1 MLTMRPAMGKTSIYS
16 AASFKSSLKTGAERF
31 LSQAIVHALAQGF
44 RSPDDFLRHFKPLDI
59 MQALESAH
67 DLRAELLVKAAGVHQ
82 KIALKKSTTSGAEDL
97 RIAIDEGLTDAAAIL
112 ELFPPDERVRHLEA
126 SKLWTF
132 LVEDEFWS
140 TLNAEANRDRAIGRM
155 TFTLENAIHEDLLSL
170 ADIADGI
177 SFEMISL
184 RLPHKELQKLVAH
197 ALKLGRERKPLTED
211 ALLDSVSLQSLVGF
225 IPLEHI
231 WKSVVLDRIAA
242 PNGFTA
248 APGAGAAAGAVAS
261 PAAAPPKAPLPPPA
275 ASARK
280 SVPPPP
286 PPAAR
291 EEAPADARKSVPPPK
306 PTASAAPAAPAARQ
320 SEDSLL
326 DIAAAEDDVDKLIQS
341 SQRPAPEEEAR
352 RRVLEKLAA
361 ISRLPPHH
369 EALTTPILLS
379 IESMYA
385 ELLSASTD
393 EAREMCIRD
402 SFPNPAQMSSA
413 LLALI
418 ELLDPSI
425 DINDPV
431 IRDADVDSL
440 IKVVLF
446 EERHRYEQAHPSL
459 RPPPSPSPLP
469 PPAAARRNSVAPPPL
484 PRAGSMPPPLPPPGG
499 EKRAR

>member
-1 MLTMRPAMGKTSIYS
+1 MRHAMGKTSIYS

-67 DLRAELLVKAAGVHQ
+67 ELRAEILVKAAGVHQ

-97 RIAIDEGLTDAAAIL
+97 RIAIDEGLTDPAAIL
-112 ELFPPDERVRHLEA
+112 ELFPPDERVRHLDA
-126 SKLWTF
+126 NKLWTF

-155 TFTLENAIHEDLLSL
+155 TFTLENALHEDLLSL

-211 ALLDSVSLQSLVGF
+211 AFLESISLQSLVGF
-225 IPLEHI
+225 IPLEHV
-231 WKSVVLDRIAA
+231 WKSVVLDRVAG
-242 PNGFTA
+242 PHGFT
-248 APGAGAAAGAVAS
+248 GATGAAKPAT
-261 PAAAPPKAPLPPPA
+261 PAAT
-275 ASARK
+275 RK

-286 PPAAR
+286 PR
-291 EEAPADARKSVPPPK
+291 DE
-306 PTASAAPAAPAARQ
+306 SAASPKPAAPPPRKT
-320 SEDSLL
+320 EDSLL
-326 DIAAAEDDVDKLIQS
+326 DIAAAEDDVDKLIQN

-393 EAREMCIRD
+393 EAREMCIRE

-469 PPAAARRNSVAPPPL
+469 PPTAARRSVAPPPL

>member
-1 MLTMRPAMGKTSIYS
+1 MGKTSINS
-16 AASFKSSLKTGAERF
+16 AASFKSGLKTGAERF
-31 LSQAIVHALAQGF
+31 LSQALVHALAQGF

-59 MQALESAH
+59 MSALESAH
-67 DLRAELLVKAAGVHQ
+67 DLRSEILVKAAGVHQ
-82 KIALKKSTTSGAEDL
+82 KIALKKSTASGAEDL

-112 ELFPPDERVRHLEA
+112 ELFPPDERVRYLDA
-126 SKLWTF
+126 SRLWTF

-155 TFTLENAIHEDLLSL
+155 AFTIENALGEDLISL
-170 ADIADGI
+170 GDITDGI
-177 SFEMISL
+177 SFEMISM

-197 ALKLGRERKPLTED
+197 TLKLGRERKPLTED
-211 ALLDSVSLQSLVGF
+211 ALLDSIPLQSLIGF
-225 IPLEHI
+225 IPLEHV
-231 WKSVVLDRIAA
+231 WKSVVLDRIASPHGFIAGGATSAKPATPHAIVA
-242 PNGFTA
+242 P
-248 APGAGAAAGAVAS
+248 
-261 PAAAPPKAPLPPPA
+261 PPPA
-275 ASARK
+275 SGRK

-286 PPAAR
+286 PPVTR
-291 EEAPADARKSVPPPK
+291 EETAEARKSVPPPK
-306 PTASAAPAAPAARQ
+306 PVVPAPRQ

-326 DIAAAEDDVDKLIQS
+326 DIAAAEDDVDKLIQNA
-341 SQRPAPEEEAR
+341 QRPAPEEEAR

-369 EALTTPILLS
+369 EALSTPILLS

-402 SFPNPAQMSSA
+402 SFPNPGQMSTA

-446 EERHRYEQAHPSL
+446 EERHR
-459 RPPPSPSPLP
+459 
-469 PPAAARRNSVAPPPL
+469 
-484 PRAGSMPPPLPPPGG
+484 
-499 EKRAR
+499 

>member
-1 MLTMRPAMGKTSIYS
+1 MGKNSTEP
-16 AASFKSSLKTGAERF
+16 AFTFKSTLKTGAERF
-31 LSQAIVHALAQGF
+31 LAQSLAHAQAQGF
-44 RSPDDFLRHFKPLDI
+44 RTPDDFLRHFKPLDL
-59 MQALESAH
+59 MVALESAH
-67 DLRAELLVKAAGVHQ
+67 DLRADILVKAAGVHQ
-82 KIALKKSTTSGAEDL
+82 KIAIKKSTASGAEDL
-97 RIAIDEGLTDAAAIL
+97 RIAIEEGLTDAAAIL
-112 ELFPPDERVRHLEA
+112 ELFPPDDRVRYLDA
-126 SKLWTF
+126 PRLWSF

-140 TLNAEANRDRAIGRM
+140 TLNAEANRERAIGRM
-155 TFTLENAIHEDLLSL
+155 TFTLENALREDLLSL

-177 SFEMISL
+177 TFEML
-184 RLPHKELQKLVAH
+184 ATRLPHKELQKLVSH
-197 ALKLGRERKPLTED
+197 ALKLGRERKPLTEE
-211 ALLDSVSLQSLVGF
+211 ALLDSVPLQSIVGYV
-225 IPLEHI
+225 PLEHV
-231 WKSVVLDRIAA
+231 WKQVVVERVAKPA
-242 PNGFTA
+242 GFLAT
-248 APGAGAAAGAVAS
+248 
-261 PAAAPPKAPLPPPA
+261 PAAAPTPPEPEEKPAPVRLAAPAPPA
-275 ASARK
+275 KEEASAE
-280 SVPPPP
+280 S
-286 PPAAR
+286 
-291 EEAPADARKSVPPPK
+291 RKSVPPPK
-306 PTASAAPAAPAARQ
+306 PPSGPPRKQ
-320 SEDSLL
+320 EDSLAEM
-326 DIAAAEDDVDKLIQS
+326 AAAEDDVDKLIQS

-352 RRVLEKLAA
+352 RRVLEKLAG

-369 EALTTPILLS
+369 EALSTQVLLS

-393 EAREMCIRD
+393 EARELCIRD

-469 PPAAARRNSVAPPPL
+469 PPIASRRGAPGSVAPPPL

>member
-1 MLTMRPAMGKTSIYS
+1 MGKTSIYS

-67 DLRAELLVKAAGVHQ
+67 ELRSEILVKAAGVHQ

-112 ELFPPDERVRHLEA
+112 ELFPPDERVRYLDAHR
-126 SKLWTF
+126 LWTF

-155 TFTLENAIHEDLLSL
+155 TFTLENALHEDLVSL

-177 SFEMISL
+177 SFEMLSM

-197 ALKLGRERKPLTED
+197 ALKLGRERKPLTES
-211 ALLDSVSLQSLVGF
+211 ALLECVSLQALVGF
-225 IPLEHI
+225 IPLEHT
-231 WKSVVLDRIAA
+231 WKSVILDR
-242 PNGFTA
+242 
-248 APGAGAAAGAVAS
+248 VAS
-261 PAAAPPKAPLPPPA
+261 PHGFTGTTANAKTGALAQAPAQ
-275 ASARK
+275 RK

-286 PPAAR
+286 PR
-291 EEAPADARKSVPPPK
+291 DEVSADARKSVPPPK
-306 PTASAAPAAPAARQ
+306 AVTPAARPT
-320 SEDSLL
+320 EDSLL
-326 DIAAAEDDVDKLIQS
+326 DIAAAEDDVDKLIQN

-469 PPAAARRNSVAPPPL
+469 PPTSARRNSVAPPPL
-484 PRAGSMPPPLPPPGG
+484 PRAGTMPPPLPPPGG

>member
-1 MLTMRPAMGKTSIYS
+1 MGKTSS
-16 AASFKSSLKTGAERF
+16 DTAFAFKSSLKTGAERF
-31 LSQAIVHALAQGF
+31 LAQALAHTLAQGF
-44 RSPDDFLRHFKPLDI
+44 RTADDFLRHFKPLDL
-59 MQALESAH
+59 MVALESAH
-67 DLRAELLVKAAGVHQ
+67 ELRAEILVKAAGVHQ
-82 KIALKKSTTSGAEDL
+82 KIAIKKSTTSGAEDL
-97 RIAIDEGLTDAAAIL
+97 RIAIEEGLTDAAAIL
-112 ELFPPDERVRHLEA
+112 ELFPADDRVRYLEA
-126 SKLWTF
+126 PRLWSF

-155 TFTLENAIHEDLLSL
+155 TFTLENALREDLISL

-177 SFEMISL
+177 TFEMLST

-197 ALKLGRERKPLTED
+197 ALKLGRERKPLTEE
-211 ALLDSVSLQSLVGF
+211 ALLDSVSLAQIVGYV
-225 IPLEHI
+225 PLEHV
-231 WKSVVLDRIAA
+231 WKTVIVERVAKPAGFLVPTAPVEAKPPSTPTGPVTRSSSVPTTPVKEET
-242 PNGFTA
+242 TA
-248 APGAGAAAGAVAS
+248 A
-261 PAAAPPKAPLPPPA
+261 
-275 ASARK
+275 
-280 SVPPPP
+280 
-286 PPAAR
+286 
-291 EEAPADARKSVPPPK
+291 DAHKSVPPPK
-306 PTASAAPAAPAARQ
+306 PPSGAPRKP
-320 SEDSLL
+320 EDSLIE
-326 DIAAAEDDVDKLIQS
+326 IAAAEDDVDKLIQNA
-341 SQRPAPEEEAR
+341 QRPAPEEEAR
-352 RRVLEKLAA
+352 RRVLEKLAG

-369 EALTTPILLS
+369 EALTTPVLLS

-393 EAREMCIRD
+393 EARELCIRD

-459 RPPPSPSPLP
+459 RPPPSNAPLP
-469 PPAAARRNSVAPPPL
+469 PPTAGSRRGSAPPPL
-484 PRAGSMPPPLPPPGG
+484 PRPTGAAPPPLPPPGG

>member
-1 MLTMRPAMGKTSIYS
+1 MGKISPDT
-16 AASFKSSLKTGAERF
+16 AVAFKSSLKTGAERF
-31 LSQAIVHALAQGF
+31 LAQALAHALAQGF
-44 RSPDDFLRHFKPLDI
+44 RTADDFLRHFKPLDL
-59 MQALESAH
+59 MVALESAH
-67 DLRAELLVKAAGVHQ
+67 ELRAEILVKAAGVHQ
-82 KIALKKSTTSGAEDL
+82 KIAIKKSTTSGAEDL
-97 RIAIDEGLTDAAAIL
+97 RIAIEEGLTDAASIL
-112 ELFPPDERVRHLEA
+112 ELFPPDDRVRYLDGPR
-126 SKLWTF
+126 LWSF

-155 TFTLENAIHEDLLSL
+155 TFTLENALREDLISL

-177 SFEMISL
+177 TFEMLST

-197 ALKLGRERKPLTED
+197 ALKLGRERKPLTEE
-211 ALLDSVSLQSLVGF
+211 ALLDSVSLPQIVGYV
-225 IPLEHI
+225 PLEHV
-231 WKSVVLDRIAA
+231 WKSVIVERVAKPA
-242 PNGFTA
+242 GF
-248 APGAGAAAGAVAS
+248 
-261 PAAAPPKAPLPPPA
+261 LL
-275 ASARK
+275 ASASLEAK
-280 SVPPPP
+280 PPSTPTGPVNRTSPP
-286 PPAAR
+286 MPPSAKD
-291 EEAPADARKSVPPPK
+291 EPTADRKSVPPPK
-306 PTASAAPAAPAARQ
+306 PPSGPPRKP
-320 SEDSLL
+320 EDSLAEM
-326 DIAAAEDDVDKLIQS
+326 AAAEDDVDKLIQNA
-341 SQRPAPEEEAR
+341 QRPAPEEEAR
-352 RRVLEKLAA
+352 RRVLEKLAG

-369 EALTTPILLS
+369 EALTTPVLLS

-393 EAREMCIRD
+393 EARELCIRE

-459 RPPPSPSPLP
+459 RPPPTNAPLP
-469 PPAAARRNSVAPPPL
+469 PPSAGARRAGSAPAPPPL
-484 PRAGSMPPPLPPPGG
+484 PRPAGGASMPPPLPPPGG

>member
-1 MLTMRPAMGKTSIYS
+1 MGKISTDT
-16 AASFKSSLKTGAERF
+16 AVAFKSSLKTGAERF
-31 LSQAIVHALAQGF
+31 LAQALAHVLAQGF
-44 RSPDDFLRHFKPLDI
+44 RSADDFLRHFKPLDL
-59 MQALESAH
+59 MVALESAH
-67 DLRAELLVKAAGVHQ
+67 ELRAEILVKAAGVHQ
-82 KIALKKSTTSGAEDL
+82 KIAIKKSTTSGAEDL
-97 RIAIDEGLTDAAAIL
+97 RIAIEEGLTDAAAIL
-112 ELFPPDERVRHLEA
+112 ELFPADDRVRYLEA
-126 SKLWTF
+126 PRLWSF

-155 TFTLENAIHEDLLSL
+155 TFTLENALREDLISL

-177 SFEMISL
+177 TFEMLST

-197 ALKLGRERKPLTED
+197 ALKLGRERKPLTEE
-211 ALLDSVSLQSLVGF
+211 ALLDSVSLPQIVGYV
-225 IPLEHI
+225 PLEHV
-231 WKSVVLDRIAA
+231 WKSVIVERVAKPA
-242 PNGFTA
+242 GFLA
-248 APGAGAAAGAVAS
+248 I
-261 PAAAPPKAPLPPPA
+261 PAAEAKPPSTPTGPA
-275 ASARK
+275 TRTS
-280 SVPPPP
+280 SPPP
-286 PPAAR
+286 PPAPS
-291 EEAPADARKSVPPPK
+291 EASADARKSVPPPK
-306 PTASAAPAAPAARQ
+306 PPSGPPRKP
-320 SEDSLL
+320 EESLTE
-326 DIAAAEDDVDKLIQS
+326 IAAAEDDVDKLIQNA
-341 SQRPAPEEEAR
+341 QRPAPEEEAR
-352 RRVLEKLAA
+352 RRVLEKLAG

-369 EALTTPILLS
+369 EALSTPVLLS

-393 EAREMCIRD
+393 EARELCIRD

-459 RPPPSPSPLP
+459 RPAPSTAPLP
-469 PPAAARRNSVAPPPL
+469 PPTSRRAGSAPPPL
-484 PRAGSMPPPLPPPGG
+484 PRPTGAGGASMPPPLPPPGG

>member
-1 MLTMRPAMGKTSIYS
+1 MGKNSTEP
-16 AASFKSSLKTGAERF
+16 AFTFKSTLKTGAERF
-31 LSQAIVHALAQGF
+31 LAKSLAHAQAQGF
-44 RSPDDFLRHFKPLDI
+44 RTPDDFLRHFKPLDL
-59 MQALESAH
+59 MVALESAH
-67 DLRAELLVKAAGVHQ
+67 DLRADILIKAAGVHQ
-82 KIALKKSTTSGAEDL
+82 KIAIKKSTSSGAEDL
-97 RIAIDEGLTDAAAIL
+97 RIAIEEGLTDAAAIL
-112 ELFPPDERVRHLEA
+112 ELFPPDERVRYLDA
-126 SKLWTF
+126 PRLWTF

-155 TFTLENAIHEDLLSL
+155 TFTLENALNEDLLSL

-177 SFEMISL
+177 SFEMLST
-184 RLPHKELQKLVAH
+184 RLPHKELQKLVSH
-197 ALKLGRERKPLTED
+197 ALKLGRERKPLTEE
-211 ALLDSVSLQSLVGF
+211 ALLDSVPLQSIVGYV
-225 IPLEHI
+225 PLEHV
-231 WKSVVLDRIAA
+231 WKQVILERVAKPA
-242 PNGFTA
+242 GFLAT
-248 APGAGAAAGAVAS
+248 P
-261 PAAAPPKAPLPPPA
+261 PAPPALEVKPEPVRQVA
-275 ASARK
+275 
-280 SVPPPP
+280 PPPP
-286 PPAAR
+286 K
-291 EEAPADARKSVPPPK
+291 EEASPESRKSVPPPK
-306 PTASAAPAAPAARQ
+306 PPSGTPPRPPQ
-320 SEDSLL
+320 DSLAEM
-326 DIAAAEDDVDKLIQS
+326 AAAEDDVDKLIQNA
-341 SQRPAPEEEAR
+341 QRPAPEEEAR
-352 RRVLEKLAA
+352 RRVLEKLAG

-369 EALTTPILLS
+369 EALSTPILLS

-393 EAREMCIRD
+393 EAREQCIRE

-446 EERHRYEQAHPSL
+446 EERHRYEQAHPSM

-469 PPAAARRNSVAPPPL
+469 PPIASRRSTGGGPVAAPAGAPPPL

>member
-1 MLTMRPAMGKTSIYS
+1 MGKISSDT
-16 AASFKSSLKTGAERF
+16 AFAFKSSLKTGAERF
-31 LSQAIVHALAQGF
+31 LAQALAHTLAQGF
-44 RSPDDFLRHFKPLDI
+44 RTADDFLRHFKPLDL
-59 MQALESAH
+59 MVALESAH
-67 DLRAELLVKAAGVHQ
+67 ELRAEILVKAAGVHQ
-82 KIALKKSTTSGAEDL
+82 KIAIKKSTTSGAEDL
-97 RIAIDEGLTDAAAIL
+97 RIAIEEGLTDAAAIL
-112 ELFPPDERVRHLEA
+112 ELFPADDRVRYLEA
-126 SKLWTF
+126 PRLWSF

-155 TFTLENAIHEDLLSL
+155 TFTLENALREDLISL

-177 SFEMISL
+177 TFEMLST

-197 ALKLGRERKPLTED
+197 ALKLGRERKPLTEE
-211 ALLDSVSLQSLVGF
+211 ALLDSVSLPQIVGYV
-225 IPLEHI
+225 PLEHV
-231 WKSVVLDRIAA
+231 WKSVIVERVAKPAGFLLPAAAAPVEAKPPSA
-242 PNGFTA
+242 PNGPTTRSSSIPTA
-248 APGAGAAAGAVAS
+248 
-261 PAAAPPKAPLPPPA
+261 K
-275 ASARK
+275 
-280 SVPPPP
+280 
-286 PPAAR
+286 
-291 EEAPADARKSVPPPK
+291 EEATADAHKSVPPPK
-306 PTASAAPAAPAARQ
+306 PPSSAPRKP
-320 SEDSLL
+320 EESLAEM
-326 DIAAAEDDVDKLIQS
+326 AAAEDDVDKLIQNA
-341 SQRPAPEEEAR
+341 QRPAPEEEAR
-352 RRVLEKLAA
+352 RRVLEKLAG

-369 EALTTPILLS
+369 EALTTPVLLS

-393 EAREMCIRD
+393 EARELCIRD

-459 RPPPSPSPLP
+459 RPPPSTAPLP
-469 PPAAARRNSVAPPPL
+469 PPTANSRRGSAPPPL
-484 PRAGSMPPPLPPPGG
+484 PRPTGAAPPPLPPPGG

>member
-1 MLTMRPAMGKTSIYS
+1 MGKTSIY
-16 AASFKSSLKTGAERF
+16 AATSFKSSLKTGAERF
-31 LSQAIVHALAQGF
+31 LSQAIMQALAQGF
-44 RSPDDFLRHFKPLDI
+44 RTPDDFLRHFKPLDI

-67 DLRAELLVKAAGVHQ
+67 ELRAEILVKAAGVHQ
-82 KIALKKSTTSGAEDL
+82 KIALKKSTGSGAEDL
-97 RIAIDEGLTDAAAIL
+97 RIAMDEGLTDAAAIL
-112 ELFPPDERVRHLEA
+112 ELFPPDDRVRYLDA
-126 SKLWTF
+126 TKLWTF

-155 TFTLENAIHEDLLSL
+155 TFTLENALQEDLVSL
-170 ADIADGI
+170 ADITDGI
-177 SFEMISL
+177 SFEMLSL

-197 ALKLGRERKPLTED
+197 ALKLGRERKPLTEE
-211 ALLDSVSLQSLVGF
+211 ALLESVSLQQIVGF
-225 IPLEHI
+225 IPLEHV
-231 WKSVVLDRIAA
+231 WKSVIVDRVAA
-242 PNGFTA
+242 PHGFIAGGATNA
-248 APGAGAAAGAVAS
+248 KAGAA
-261 PAAAPPKAPLPPPA
+261 PAPINAT
-275 ASARK
+275 RK

-286 PPAAR
+286 PR
-291 EEAPADARKSVPPPK
+291 DEVSADARKSVPPPK
-306 PTASAAPAAPAARQ
+306 PVTQTPRK

-326 DIAAAEDDVDKLIQS
+326 DIAAAEDDVDKLIQN

-469 PPAAARRNSVAPPPL
+469 PPTSARRNSVAPPPL

>member
-1 MLTMRPAMGKTSIYS
+1 MAKPSIES
-16 AASFKSSLKTGAERF
+16 ASTYKSSLKTGAERF
-31 LSQAIVHALAQGF
+31 LAQALAHAQAQGF
-44 RSPDDFLRHFKPLDI
+44 RTPDDFLRHFKPLDL
-59 MQALESAH
+59 MTALETASE
-67 DLRAELLVKAAGVHQ
+67 LRAEILVKAAGVHQ
-82 KIALKKSTTSGAEDL
+82 KIALKKSTSSGAEDL
-97 RIAIDEGLTDAAAIL
+97 RIAIEEGITDAASIL
-112 ELFPPDERVRHLEA
+112 ELFSPDERVRYLDA
-126 SKLWTF
+126 PRLWTF

-140 TLNAEANRDRAIGRM
+140 TLNAEANRERAIGRM
-155 TFTLENAIHEDLLSL
+155 TFTLENALHEDLLSL

-177 SFEMISL
+177 SFEMLST
-184 RLPHKELQKLVAH
+184 RLPHKELQKLVGH
-197 ALKLGRERKPLTED
+197 ALKLGRERKPLTEE
-211 ALLDSVSLQSLVGF
+211 ALLDCVSLQSLVGYV
-225 IPLEHI
+225 PLEHV
-231 WKSVVLDRIAA
+231 WKQVVVERVAKPA
-242 PNGFTA
+242 GFTGPSA
-248 APGAGAAAGAVAS
+248 
-261 PAAAPPKAPLPPPA
+261 PAAVEVRPLTAPVVP
-275 ASARK
+275 ASAANRQ
-280 SVPPPP
+280 SAPPPP
-286 PPAAR
+286 PK
-291 EEAPADARKSVPPPK
+291 EEISADARKSVPPPK
-306 PTASAAPAAPAARQ
+306 PPSAPAPRAK
-320 SEDSLL
+320 EDSLAE
-326 DIAAAEDDVDKLIQS
+326 IAAAEDDVDKLIQS

-369 EALTTPILLS
+369 EALSTPVLLS

-385 ELLSASTD
+385 ELLGASTD

-425 DINDPV
+425 DVNDPV

-469 PPAAARRNSVAPPPL
+469 PPTGAQSRRGSQAPPPL
-484 PRAGSMPPPLPPPGG
+484 PRAGSLPPPLPPPGG

>member
-1 MLTMRPAMGKTSIYS
+1 MGKNTTLS
-16 AASFKSSLKTGAERF
+16 ALTYKSTLKTGAERF
-31 LSQAIVHALAQGF
+31 LAQALAHAQAQGF
-44 RSPDDFLRHFKPLDI
+44 RTADDFLRHFKPLDL
-59 MQALESAH
+59 MVALESASE
-67 DLRAELLVKAAGVHQ
+67 LRAEILVKAAGVHQ
-82 KIALKKSTTSGAEDL
+82 KIAIKKSTQSGAEDL
-97 RIAIDEGLTDAAAIL
+97 RIAIEEGLTDAAAIL
-112 ELFPPDERVRHLEA
+112 ELFPPDERVRYLDA
-126 SKLWTF
+126 PRLWSF

-140 TLNAEANRDRAIGRM
+140 TLNAEANRERAIGRM
-155 TFTLENAIHEDLLSL
+155 TFTLENALHEDLISL

-177 SFEMISL
+177 SFDML
-184 RLPHKELQKLVAH
+184 ATRLPHKELQKLVSH
-197 ALKLGRERKPLTED
+197 ALKLGRERKPLTEE
-211 ALLDSVSLQSLVGF
+211 ALLDSVSLQSIVGYV
-225 IPLEHI
+225 PLEHV
-231 WKSVVLDRIAA
+231 WKQVVVERVAKPAGFLTASA
-242 PNGFTA
+242 PA
-248 APGAGAAAGAVAS
+248 
-261 PAAAPPKAPLPPPA
+261 PAAAVEAPARAPA
-275 ASARK
+275 NRQSA
-280 SVPPPP
+280 PPPP
-286 PPAAR
+286 PK
-291 EEAPADARKSVPPPK
+291 EEVSADARKSVPPPK
-306 PTASAAPAAPAARQ
+306 PPSGAPRKQ
-320 SEDSLL
+320 EDSLAEM
-326 DIAAAEDDVDKLIQS
+326 AAAEDDVDKLIQN

-352 RRVLEKLAA
+352 RRVLEKLAG

-369 EALTTPILLS
+369 EALSTPILLS

-393 EAREMCIRD
+393 EARELCIRD

-469 PPAAARRNSVAPPPL
+469 PPIGSSRRGGTAPGSVAPPPL

>member
-1 MLTMRPAMGKTSIYS
+1 MGKTSIYS
-16 AASFKSSLKTGAERF
+16 AASFKSGLKTGAERF

-59 MQALESAH
+59 MSALESAH
-67 DLRAELLVKAAGVHQ
+67 DLRSEILVKAAGVHQ
-82 KIALKKSTTSGAEDL
+82 KIALKKSTASGAEDL

-112 ELFPPDERVRHLEA
+112 ELFPPDERVRYLDA
-126 SKLWTF
+126 NRLWTF

-140 TLNAEANRDRAIGRM
+140 TLNAEANRDRAIARM
-155 TFTLENAIHEDLLSL
+155 AFTLENALGEDLISL
-170 ADIADGI
+170 GDITDGI

-211 ALLDSVSLQSLVGF
+211 ALLDSVSLQALIGF
-225 IPLEHI
+225 IPLEHV
-231 WKSVVLDRIAA
+231 WKSVVVDRIAS
-242 PNGFTA
+242 PHGFTA
-248 APGAGAAAGAVAS
+248 AGTANAKPATPAAV
-261 PAAAPPKAPLPPPA
+261 AAPPLPA
-275 ASARK
+275 TARK

-286 PPAAR
+286 PPPVTSRDEAAIA
-291 EEAPADARKSVPPPK
+291 EARKSVPPPK
-306 PTASAAPAAPAARQ
+306 PAAPRQ
-320 SEDSLL
+320 AEDSLL
-326 DIAAAEDDVDKLIQS
+326 DIAAAEDDVDKLIQN

-369 EALTTPILLS
+369 EALSTPILLS
-379 IESMYA
+379 IESMYS
-385 ELLSASTD
+385 ELLGASTD

-402 SFPNPAQMSSA
+402 SFPNPGQMSTA

-459 RPPPSPSPLP
+459 RPPASPSPLP
-469 PPAAARRNSVAPPPL
+469 PPAAGRRSSMTPPPL

>member
-1 MLTMRPAMGKTSIYS
+1 MASRARPARN
-16 AASFKSSLKTGAERF
+16 LRQLP
-31 LSQAIVHALAQGF
+31 LS
-44 RSPDDFLRHFKPLDI
+44 P
-59 MQALESAH
+59 
-67 DLRAELLVKAAGVHQ
+67 
-82 KIALKKSTTSGAEDL
+82 
-97 RIAIDEGLTDAAAIL
+97 
-112 ELFPPDERVRHLEA
+112 
-126 SKLWTF
+126 
-132 LVEDEFWS
+132 
-140 TLNAEANRDRAIGRM
+140 
-155 TFTLENAIHEDLLSL
+155 
-170 ADIADGI
+170 
-177 SFEMISL
+177 
-184 RLPHKELQKLVAH
+184 
-197 ALKLGRERKPLTED
+197 
-211 ALLDSVSLQSLVGF
+211 
-225 IPLEHI
+225 
-231 WKSVVLDRIAA
+231 
-242 PNGFTA
+242 
-248 APGAGAAAGAVAS
+248 
-261 PAAAPPKAPLPPPA
+261 
-275 ASARK
+275 RK

-286 PPAAR
+286 PR
-291 EEAPADARKSVPPPK
+291 EEVAADARKSVPPPK
-306 PTASAAPAAPAARQ
+306 PAAARPP
-320 SEDSLL
+320 EDSLL
-326 DIAAAEDDVDKLIQS
+326 EIASAEDDVDKLIQN

-469 PPAAARRNSVAPPPL
+469 PPSARRNSVAPPPL

>member
-1 MLTMRPAMGKTSIYS
+1 MGKTSIYS
-16 AASFKSSLKTGAERF
+16 ASTFKSSLKTGAERF

-44 RSPDDFLRHFKPLDI
+44 RSPDDFLKHFKPVDI

-67 DLRAELLVKAAGVHQ
+67 ELRSEILVKAAGVHQ
-82 KIALKKSTTSGAEDL
+82 KIALKKSTQSGAEDL

-112 ELFPPDERVRHLEA
+112 ELFPPDDRVRYLDA
-126 SKLWTF
+126 SKLWSF

-155 TFTLENAIHEDLLSL
+155 TFTLENALNEDLLSL
-170 ADIADGI
+170 ADLTDGI
-177 SFEMISL
+177 TFDMISM
-184 RLPHKELQKLVAH
+184 RLPHKELQKLVSH
-197 ALKLGRERKPLTED
+197 ALKIGRERKPLTD
-211 ALLDSVSLQSLVGF
+211 AALLDSISLQSLIGF
-225 IPLEHI
+225 IPLEHV
-231 WKSVVLDRIAA
+231 WKAVVVEKIAA

-248 APGAGAAAGAVAS
+248 KPGTNQAIAAPL
-261 PAAAPPKAPLPPPA
+261 PAPVIAAPPPPPA
-275 ASARK
+275 PAAARK

-291 EEAPADARKSVPPPK
+291 EDAAAEGRKSVPPPK
-306 PTASAAPAAPAARQ
+306 PASAPAPRKP
-320 SEDSLL
+320 EDSLL
-326 DIAAAEDDVDKLIQS
+326 EIAAAEDDVDKLIEN

-369 EALTTPILLS
+369 EALSTPILLS

-385 ELLSASTD
+385 ELLTSSTD
-393 EAREMCIRD
+393 EARELCIRD
-402 SFPNPAQMSSA
+402 SFPNPQQMSTA

-469 PPAAARRNSVAPPPL
+469 PPASGGRRNSVAPPPL